1 MEIHHQF
8 KKAKELLGNLQFN
21 PEVFRVSNKKGGITY
36 DFYCRLH
43 H

>member
-21 PEVFRVSNKKGGITY
+21 PEVFRVIIVQNRFSNQQI
-36 DFYCRLH
+36 D
-43 H
+43 